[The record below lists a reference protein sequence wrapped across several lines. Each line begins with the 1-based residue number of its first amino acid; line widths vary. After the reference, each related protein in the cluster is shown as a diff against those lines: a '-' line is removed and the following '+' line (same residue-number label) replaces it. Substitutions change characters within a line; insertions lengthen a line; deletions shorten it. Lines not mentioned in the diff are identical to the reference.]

1 MKKEH
6 KMLITAKIDS
16 TFRNTTK
23 NRIAKQCL
31 EHASEWTI
39 LYKDMD
45 LRAKWKRSYLE
56 NYNSCHQ
63 YIIDNF
69 DKSQV
74 KTFSILAI
82 ILPTIISY
90 IAKWVTQWVLDNLLD
105 D

>member
-1 MKKEH
+1 MINKK
-6 KMLITAKIDS
+6 LIIEKIDR
-16 TFRNTTK
+16 TFQNRER

-31 EHASEWTI
+31 DLATKWTG
-39 LYKDMD
+39 LYESLDTTV
-45 LRAKWKRSYLE
+45 KWKRTYLE
-56 NYNSCHQ
+56 NYNACHQ

-74 KTFSILAI
+74 KTFSIWAI

-90 IAKWVTQWVLDNLLD
+90 IAKWVTQWVIDNLLD

>member
-1 MKKEH
+1 MINKK
-6 KMLITAKIDS
+6 LILDKIDI
-16 TFRNTTK
+16 TFKNRER

-31 EHASEWTI
+31 EHAMEWAR
-39 LYKDMD
+39 LYQD
-45 LRAKWKRSYLE
+45 LDTKVKLKRSYLE
-56 NYNSCHQ
+56 NYNTCHQ

-74 KTFSILAI
+74 KTFSIWAI

-90 IAKWVTQWVLDNLLD
+90 VAKWVTQWVLDNLLD